1 MGDIRISQSLI
12 KELLEYQDGKSCG
25 LQLEEK
31 FIKNN
36 FHKFIASDS
45 MSVGTWFE
53 YELTGALPKGN
64 STPNPKTTTTG
75 KLTSVYEKMIPHIDN
90 FKTAMYFYGLELV
103 SAGEKIK
110 YGDLEGTLDIRA
122 KATKDIV
129 TDSGNVIKAGSQIII
144 DIKTSG
150 LLDNKW
156 SDYGWEIENL
166 SNKIKIILQPLMY
179 KYIEMKNTG
188 RDIPFVF
195 MLFNT
200 ADNTDCRIINFI
212 CSDDSFETLES
223 LLVKIRKLLAYHIS
237 IGWKAR
243 PNMRVCA
250 KCPIK
255 VGCRHFAVAP
265 PFQDFYFD
273 SANI

>member
-53 YELTGALPKGN
+53 YELTGALPKGDT
-64 STPNPKTTTTG
+64 TPNPKVTTTG
-75 KLTSVYEKMIPHIDN
+75 KLIAAYEKMIPHIDN
-90 FKTAMYFYGLELV
+90 FKTAMYFYGLELLT
-103 SAGEKIK
+103 AGEKIK

-122 KATKDIV
+122 KATKDIQ
-129 TDSGNVIKAGSQIII
+129 TDSGKIITAGSEIII

-156 SDYGWEIENL
+156 SDYGWEIDNL
-166 SNKIKIILQPLMY
+166 SNKIKIVLTYDNQIIINGLKSQLQ
-179 KYIEMKNTG
+179 NTG
-188 RDIPFVF
+188 DIV
-195 MLFNT
+195 
-200 ADNTDCRIINFI
+200 
-212 CSDDSFETLES
+212 
-223 LLVKIRKLLAYHIS
+223 
-237 IGWKAR
+237 
-243 PNMRVCA
+243 
-250 KCPIK
+250 
-255 VGCRHFAVAP
+255 VAGE
-265 PFQDFYFD
+265 
-273 SANI
+273 ANNGR